1 MKKMTLIFFLFLL
14 SSLASPAFAED
25 GNMLFTTSSHGNL
38 TLEGPTGMF
47 LNPTS
52 TVLKKNEL
60 IIQYCAAILKFNN
73 SSLIDHYTIASYG
86 ITDWLEL
93 GATGRLWDMNSGP
106 TYHGSQTGG
115 GPFARLRILKEEKLL
130 PEFSVG
136 AVSVQGDP
144 LVRKDTIFFA
154 ASKGMRLKERNLP
167 FDLRLHAGI
176 RQFWFGQGE
185 GANRPRQFY
194 GLTQD
199 VGGSGINDHVA
210 YLGGEISLPKS
221 LYLVSEVSTQPTG
234 ATRTPYSVG
243 LQFRSSEGYGF
254 SLAGIQTGNQAYPG
268 IMIGIGINFN

>member
-1 MKKMTLIFFLFLL
+1 MHKTLLIFFTMLL
-14 SSLASPAFAED
+14 TGLMPPAFAED
-25 GNMLFTTSSHGNL
+25 GNILLTTSSHGNL

-52 TVLKKNEL
+52 ALLKKNE
-60 IIQYCAAILKFNN
+60 IIVQYCAAILKFNN
-73 SSLIDHYTIASYG
+73 TSLIDHYAIASYG
-86 ITDWLEL
+86 LTDWLEL
-93 GATGRLWDMNSGP
+93 GVTGRVWDMDSGP
-106 TYHGSQTGG
+106 TYRGSQSGG
-115 GPFARLRILKEEKLL
+115 GPFARLRLLKEGRLL

-144 LVRKDTIFFA
+144 IVRKDTIFFA
-154 ASKGMRLKERNLP
+154 ASKGLGLKERNLP
-167 FDLRLHAGI
+167 IDLRFHAGV
-176 RQFWFGQGE
+176 RQFWFGQGAD
-185 GANRPRQFY
+185 ANRPRQFY

-210 YLGGEISLPKS
+210 YFGGEISLPKN
-221 LYLVSEVSTQPTG
+221 LHFVSEISTPPAG

-243 LQFRSSEGYGF
+243 LQLRSSEGYGF